1 MSAGLRDRAL
11 RPTAVSRAQVEDL
24 LYDEAALLD
33 AWRMDEWLE
42 LWTDDAQYIVPTNDN
57 PDADPDQDLMYVNH
71 DLRLLSG
78 LVVRLKSVHAHRE
91 YPWSS
96 TRHFV
101 SNVRVLGEDADGDRP
116 RGRRVPG
123 LALPQQ
129 GPGLLRGALRLPS
142 PRGALRAASP
152 IEAGDL
158 GRVDACADGGDQHRV
173 VTLLAVCARCALS
186 RRIVHLTR

>member
-1 MSAGLRDRAL
+1 MSAGLQDRAL

-42 LWTDDAQYIVPTNDN
+42 LWTEDAQYIVPTNDN

-101 SNVRVLGEDADGDRP
+101 SNVRVLGEADDGDIHVDAAFQVWRF
-116 RGRRVPG
+116 RNKDQDCFVGRYAYR
-123 LALPQQ
+123 LRE
-129 GPGLLRGALRLPS
+129 GPNGLRLRS
-142 PRGALRAASP
+142 KR
-152 IEAGDL
+152 
-158 GRVDACADGGDQHRV
+158 
-173 VTLLAVCARCALS
+173 VTLDAWTLAPMGAISVVL
-186 RRIVHLTR
+186 